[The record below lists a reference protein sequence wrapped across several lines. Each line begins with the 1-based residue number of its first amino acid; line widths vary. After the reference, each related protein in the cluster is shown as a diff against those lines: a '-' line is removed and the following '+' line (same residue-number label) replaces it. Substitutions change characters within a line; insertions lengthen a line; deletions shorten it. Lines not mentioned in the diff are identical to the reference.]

1 MFLVFSPIFVADTK
15 IIFRYDFVAPLNSDL
30 KKINDQAF
38 QWKMTFNPDRRK
50 QAQEITFSRKL
61 KKATHPPLLLNND
74 NVSQANSQTHLG
86 LILDV
91 KLTFEEQD
99 FYGSSLTCYQDK
111 LQSLFT
117 KHLLDLIQIMVM
129 YSMTKLLIILSTQ
142 KWNPFNIMLV
152 QQSQEPFEVLQE
164 KKSARNQ
171 AQSLF
176 NFVVGTENFVSF
188 IKFSKISIQNTLLI
202 SFL

>member
-1 MFLVFSPIFVADTK
+1 MFLPIFVADTK

-171 AQSLF
+171 AQSPF

-188 IKFSKISIQNTLLI
+188 IKFSKTSIQNTFFI